1 MPLFCTGCGKEV
13 FPGEVFCSKCGKRA
27 VPEAEAQS
35 PSLPIPLHQPEAAPR
50 VEPPSHEVHL
60 SSLYTS
66 DWRGVCPSC
75 KFVHTVETCSC
86 PNDGS
91 PLVVAFD
98 DTTFPVFAYPLHAA
112 TIRCLNDCGFYA
124 NAISCTRCGATIKDR
139 LISFRF
145 PKWVARVHYA
155 FHAANLFLLI
165 VIGAPFLELAG
176 IRTWPVS
183 ILVHMFDGYW
193 LDKIVF
199 NLFVSMFLL
208 AVSFGLLKSFRP
220 FNRFTF
226 VNVKRA
232 ARRHAKEAA
241 QRDAIATAKAVQ
253 AATKPLFKEH
263 Y

>member
-1 MPLFCTGCGKEV
+1 MFCTGCGKEV
-13 FPGEVFCSKCGKRA
+13 FAGENFCSKCGTRA
-27 VPEAEAQS
+27 VPEAEARSSS
-35 PSLPIPLHQPEAAPR
+35 PSTSLREPEAAPR
-50 VEPPSHEVHL
+50 VEPPSREVNL
-60 SSLYTS
+60 SDLYTS

-86 PNDGS
+86 PNDAS

-98 DTTFPVFAYPLHAA
+98 DTTFPVFAYPVHAA

-124 NAISCTRCGATIKDR
+124 NAISCTRCGSTIMGR
-139 LISFRF
+139 NISFCF
-145 PKWVARVHYA
+145 PKWVARNHYA
-155 FHAANLFLLI
+155 FHAANLFLLV

-176 IRTWPVS
+176 IRTWPVN

-193 LDKIVF
+193 LDKIIF

-226 VNVKRA
+226 VSVKRA
-232 ARRHAKEAA
+232 AKLHAKAVARKE
-241 QRDAIATAKAVQ
+241 AIATAKAVQ
-253 AATKPLFKEH
+253 EATKPLFREH